1 MSSFEFIVVDGDP
14 IVRFG
19 IRALLTGGMQGPTV
33 GEVAPGFRF
42 RDFDVAAT
50 RLIVQIA
57 NGKFGA
63 GPERIGEIRQYAPRV
78 PLLVLAA
85 SVDADDVV
93 RGLRAGATSFLRHT
107 ADIGELRSAIETT
120 CRGQRYLGN
129 DIAALLSEH
138 LVSGQPRKHA
148 SLSNRELQVM
158 LRLAQGRR
166 VIDVARELCLSVKT
180 VSSHRSR
187 LLKKM
192 AMKSNTDLTRYALTH
207 KLIDGDLG
215 DAEADPRAPSIDSGP
230 QPAQPRGALRERAPH
245 EDWLGKRI
253 EAAPRLP

>member
-1 MSSFEFIVVDGDP
+1 MRTTWSVAC
-14 IVRFG
+14 VR
-19 IRALLTGGMQGPTV
+19 
-33 GEVAPGFRF
+33 
-42 RDFDVAAT
+42 
-50 RLIVQIA
+50 
-57 NGKFGA
+57 
-63 GPERIGEIRQYAPRV
+63 
-78 PLLVLAA
+78 
-85 SVDADDVV
+85 
-93 RGLRAGATSFLRHT
+93 GATSFLRHT
-107 ADIGELRSAIETT
+107 ADIGELRSAIEAT

-166 VIDVARELCLSVKT
+166 VTDVARELCLSVKT

-187 LLKKM
+187 LLEKM